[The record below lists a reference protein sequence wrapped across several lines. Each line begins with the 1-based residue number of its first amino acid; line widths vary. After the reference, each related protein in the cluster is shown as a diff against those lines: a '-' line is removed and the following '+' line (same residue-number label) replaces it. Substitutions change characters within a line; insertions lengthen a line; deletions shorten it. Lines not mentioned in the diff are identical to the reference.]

1 MSDAQNSDDRLVE
14 SEAVESDVVE
24 SDVVESEAVEVVDDP
39 ADEPDQDAVVPPAT
53 PTGWRRSRLT
63 LFTAA
68 ALVVSAVLAGSVY
81 WFVFRPDQLTDQQ
94 AREEVLDAA
103 KDGTVAVLTYSP
115 ETVDKDL
122 AGAKAQ
128 LTGDFLKQYT
138 DFTEQTVV
146 PAAKNAGVKTEATV
160 TRAAISQMKPG
171 SAQVLV
177 FVNQVT
183 TSRTRPTP
191 ALATS
196 SVIVTLVRQ
205 GGHWLISDFKPV

>member
-1 MSDAQNSDDRLVE
+1 MSDDQNETVDETAVDETAVDEAAAEETVVE
-14 SEAVESDVVE
+14 ETAAVEPDE
-24 SDVVESEAVEVVDDP
+24 NAGAP
-39 ADEPDQDAVVPPAT
+39 APAPDRP
-53 PTGWRRSRLT
+53 RRNKLT

-68 ALVVSAVLAGSVY
+68 ALLVSALLAGSVY
-81 WFVFRPDQLTDQQ
+81 WFVFRPDRLTDQQ
-94 AREEVLDAA
+94 ARDEALEAA
-103 KDGTVAVLTYSP
+103 RTGTVAVLTYSP

-122 AGAKAQ
+122 ADAKSR
-128 LTGDFLKQYT
+128 LTGDFLKQYS
-138 DFTEQTVV
+138 DFTTQTVV

-160 TRAAISQMKPG
+160 TRAAMSQMKPG

-183 TSRTRPTP
+183 TSRARPTP

-196 SVIVTLVRQ
+196 SVIVTLVDQ

>member
-1 MSDAQNSDDRLVE
+1 MSDDQNETVE
-14 SEAVESDVVE
+14 ETVDETIANGETIADETVVVE
-24 SDVVESEAVEVVDDP
+24 P
-39 ADEPDQDAVVPPAT
+39 ADDAVTAVDAPAG
-53 PTGWRRSRLT
+53 PRRSRLS
-63 LFTAA
+63 LITAA
-68 ALVVSAVLAGSVY
+68 ALVVSALLAGSVY
-81 WFVFRPDQLTDQQ
+81 WFVFRPDRLTDQQ
-94 AREEVLDAA
+94 ARDEVLDAA
-103 KDGTVAVLTYSP
+103 RNGTVAVLTYSP

-122 AGAKAQ
+122 ADAKSQ

-138 DFTEQTVV
+138 DFTQQTVV

-160 TRAAISQMKPG
+160 TRAAISQMRPG

-196 SVIVTLVRQ
+196 SVIVTLLNQ
-205 GGHWLISDFKPV
+205 GGHWLIADFKPI

>member
-1 MSDAQNSDDRLVE
+1 MSDDQNETAGEIVE
-14 SEAVESDVVE
+14 DTAVDETTVVE
-24 SDVVESEAVEVVDDP
+24 PVDDDAAVP
-39 ADEPDQDAVVPPAT
+39 AAPAR
-53 PTGWRRSRLT
+53 PRRSKLT

-68 ALVVSAVLAGSVY
+68 ALLVSALLAGSVY
-81 WFVFRPDQLTDQQ
+81 WFVFRPDRLTDQQ
-94 AREEVLDAA
+94 ARDEVLDAA
-103 KDGTVAVLTYSP
+103 RNGTVAVLTYSP

-122 AGAKAQ
+122 ADAKAQ
-128 LTGDFLKQYT
+128 LTGDFLTQYT
-138 DFTEQTVV
+138 DFTQQTVV

-160 TRAAISQMKPG
+160 TRAAISQMQPG

-196 SVIVTLVRQ
+196 SVIVTLVHQ

>member
-1 MSDAQNSDDRLVE
+1 MSEDQDSKGEDVE
-14 SEAVESDVVE
+14 IIEGETVEI
-24 SDVVESEAVEVVDDP
+24 VDDAAAEVTDDTDAEP
-39 ADEPDQDAVVPPAT
+39 ADDVAAPAT
-53 PTGWRRSRLT
+53 APVGPRRTKLT
-63 LFTAA
+63 LFAAA
-68 ALVVSAVLAGSVY
+68 ALVVSALLAGSVY

-94 AREEVLDAA
+94 ARDEVLDAA

-122 AGAKAQ
+122 ADAKAK

-160 TRAAISQMKPG
+160 TRAAVSQMKPG
-171 SAQVLV
+171 TAQVLV

-196 SVIVTLVRQ
+196 SVIVTLVDQ
-205 GGHWLISDFKPV
+205 DGHWLISDFKPI